1 MTVTALIFTKLNTS
15 LTTFVN
21 NTFDENPTNGPVA
34 DTGSLT
40 GLSSCKVLLF
50 MCKEGLITTVQE
62 NFPTYRRRRLYI
74 KH

>member
-1 MTVTALIFTKLNTS
+1 
-15 LTTFVN
+15 
-21 NTFDENPTNGPVA
+21 
-34 DTGSLT
+34 
-40 GLSSCKVLLF
+40 VLLF